1 MGLASTLGFIWKHP
15 LNRSN
20 RLGALIRYVRWQ
32 VSSRLM
38 PGLIAFPFVEDTNL
52 FAKRGMTGATGNWYC
67 GLHEMHD
74 MGLVLHLLRP
84 GDLFLDV
91 GANVGSYTVIAA
103 GAVGARVVAVE
114 PVPSTFAHLG
124 DNILLNGLAG
134 RVSMKCLSLSDR
146 AGLVRFTSDLD
157 SVNHILADGEEGAC
171 IEVPAT
177 TLDDLVGND
186 VPVAIKIDV
195 EGHEFAVLRGAEK
208 TLSAPGLLVVVM
220 EINGSGLRY
229 GVSDH
234 TLFDQMRAHGFKPY
248 AYDPFERRLIDSK
261 FAKDNTIFIRDKEMV
276 ERRVT
281 LARRYRLI
289 NGEI

>member
-1 MGLASTLGFIWKHP
+1 MGLASTVRFIWNHP

-20 RLGALIRYVRWQ
+20 RIGALTRYVRWQ

-38 PGLIAFPFVEDTNL
+38 PGLIAFPFVEDTQL

-74 MGLVLHLLRP
+74 MGFVLHLLRP
-84 GDLFLDV
+84 DELFLDI

-103 GAVGARVVAVE
+103 GAVGARAVAVE

-124 DNILLNGLAG
+124 HNIVLNGLAG
-134 RVSMKCLSLSDR
+134 RVSMKCLGLSDR
-146 AGLVRFTSDLD
+146 TGSVQFTSGLD
-157 SVNHILADGEEGAC
+157 TVNHILAEGEEGAC
-171 IEVPAT
+171 IEVAVT
-177 TLDDLVGND
+177 TLDELVGDD

-195 EGHEFAVLRGAEK
+195 EGHELPVLLGAK
-208 TLSAPGLLVVVM
+208 RTLSAPALLAVVM
-220 EINGSGLRY
+220 EINGSGARY
-229 GVSDH
+229 GVSDQA
-234 TLFDQMRAHGFKPY
+234 LLDQMQVHGFKPY
-248 AYDPFERRLIDSK
+248 AYDPFERRLIDAS
-261 FAKDNTIFIRDKEMV
+261 FAKDNTIFIRDQKV
-276 ERRVT
+276 VGERVK